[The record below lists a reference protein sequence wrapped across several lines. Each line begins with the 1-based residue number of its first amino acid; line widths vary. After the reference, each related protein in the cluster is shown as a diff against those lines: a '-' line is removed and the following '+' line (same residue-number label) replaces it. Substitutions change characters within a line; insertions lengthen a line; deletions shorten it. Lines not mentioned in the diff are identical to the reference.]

1 MADFLQEFFIQP
13 LLQRSGF
20 NPVNTLVYAAIAIAI
35 MFGLIYPYLNRRG
48 VKFDFNFFIALLP
61 YIVLGSA
68 IRVLEEP
75 YSNAHVLA
83 RSVNPI
89 EPGFW
94 VITPGIYV
102 TIAVFAVLSLLFS
115 LWISRKSPK
124 NDFSYLKP
132 FQIIGA
138 VPAAILVIFCLSRIT
153 QPLHFVLILC
163 LAFVSFGAV
172 FLVLK
177 ALKSKLLSSN
187 LNKAVLF
194 GQCLDA
200 SSTFAAL
207 QFFSGFMEQH
217 FLPRAV
223 MGSLGPISFYFL
235 KIPLVLLVLY
245 FVDRY
250 VEDKNLGGFI
260 KFFVA
265 VLGFATG
272 TRDLFSVGLT
282 LLS

>member
-1 MADFLQEFFIQP
+1 MPDIIQEFFVQP

-20 NPVNTLVYAAIAIAI
+20 NPVNTIVYAAIAIAI

-48 VKFDFNFFIALLP
+48 VKFDFKFFLSLLP
-61 YIVLGSA
+61 YIILGSA

-83 RSVNPI
+83 RSVNPL

-94 VITPGIYV
+94 TITPGIYV
-102 TIAVFAVLSLLFS
+102 TIAVFAILSLLFS
-115 LWISRKSPK
+115 LWLSRKKS
-124 NDFSYLKP
+124 FSYLKP

-138 VPAAILVIFCLSRIT
+138 VPAAGLVIFSLSRMT
-153 QPLHFVLILC
+153 HPLQFLLIFC
-163 LAFVSFGAV
+163 LALISFGIV
-172 FLVLK
+172 F
-177 ALKSKLLSSN
+177 AIFRASKSELLSSS

-200 SSTFAAL
+200 SSTFTAL

-223 MGSLGPISFYFL
+223 MGSFGPISFYFL

-245 FVDRY
+245 FVDRH

-260 KFFVA
+260 KLFVA

-272 TRDLFSVGLT
+272 TRDMFSVGLT
-282 LLS
+282 LLA